1 VVSTRP
7 VGRDKLQRITKDA
20 EVTRYLEQ
28 LGTDIRELGA
38 ASGRSEMPVGSIY
51 LSVTADNPA
60 STLGYGTWVA
70 FAQGRVL
77 IGVDPTDPDFNTVLK
92 TGGSKVAIL

>member
-1 VVSTRP
+1 MVSTRP

-28 LGTDIRELGA
+28 LGTDIRELA
-38 ASGRSEMPVGSIY
+38 ASSSCAQLPVGSVYI
-51 LSVTADNPA
+51 SVTPTNPA

-70 FAQGRVL
+70 FAAGRVL
-77 IGVDPTDPDFNTVLK
+77 IGVDPTDPDFDAVLE
-92 TGGSKVAIL
+92 TGGSKVASL